1 MGGLTLFFKNRK
13 EFLIW
18 AKENKLETLNNGGT
32 SAANKGGKASK
43 CLLALPN

>member
-18 AKENKLETLNNGGT
+18 TKENKLEAFNNGGA
-32 SAANKGGKASK
+32 SAVNK
-43 CLLALPN
+43 